1 MQLKPE
7 DNEKTPLRMEPET
20 EKQEQ
25 EVSYNSEPKYDYND
39 FGNSYGSNMNDPM
52 DDMDMFG
59 NSTVPNNP
67 DNIIGPSLS
76 EVAGEEPVNTK
87 PRKLTKKEFFESP
100 RNRKI
105 RDQIIISSVVIIVA
119 AIFDWVRTSF
129 WIQTFAPTINK
140 LNQLSEDLG
149 LGQEYVIDT
158 QKIMNTQITVSL
170 ILIGLGIGIFLF
182 KNKWCALAGL
192 FLTVFQTIYSIIVAH
207 QFRWYWVIIAF
218 GYATFATF
226 TFDKEWKDYEDHGEW
241 QRDW

>member
-76 EVAGEEPVNTK
+76 EMAGEEPVNTK

-129 WIQTFAPTINK
+129 WIQTF
-140 LNQLSEDLG
+140 G
-149 LGQEYVIDT
+149 R
-158 QKIMNTQITVSL
+158 KIEQMENML
-170 ILIGLGIGIFLF
+170 EE
-182 KNKWCALAGL
+182 A
-192 FLTVFQTIYSIIVAH
+192 
-207 QFRWYWVIIAF
+207 
-218 GYATFATF
+218 
-226 TFDKEWKDYEDHGEW
+226 
-241 QRDW
+241 